1 MLSVIN
7 FIIVTAAF
15 SIGSLCFLY
24 AITTK
29 HLHKL
34 FSDDFGFGALL
45 WCFLGPCCC
54 EDRLTPFPGDQL
66 LTHLVFFI
74 FLFPDECLV
83 FVVLGLFF

>member
-1 MLSVIN
+1 
-7 FIIVTAAF
+7 
-15 SIGSLCFLY
+15 
-24 AITTK
+24 
-29 HLHKL
+29 
-34 FSDDFGFGALL
+34 
-45 WCFLGPCCC
+45 LGPCCC